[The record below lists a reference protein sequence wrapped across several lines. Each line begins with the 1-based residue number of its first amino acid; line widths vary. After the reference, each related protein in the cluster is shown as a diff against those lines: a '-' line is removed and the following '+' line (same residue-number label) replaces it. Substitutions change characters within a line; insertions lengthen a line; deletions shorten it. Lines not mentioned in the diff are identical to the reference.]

1 MLYLA
6 RPGDYEKYDI
16 VIAWLAPISLHKE
29 WCKQKSFEG
38 LYCYE
43 DDNVGGSRFQARFV
57 LGKKVKC

>member
-29 WCKQKSFEG
+29 WCKQKNISNRERERERYFERG
-38 LYCYE
+38 FKRESVIDFY
-43 DDNVGGSRFQARFV
+43 VF
-57 LGKKVKC
+57 